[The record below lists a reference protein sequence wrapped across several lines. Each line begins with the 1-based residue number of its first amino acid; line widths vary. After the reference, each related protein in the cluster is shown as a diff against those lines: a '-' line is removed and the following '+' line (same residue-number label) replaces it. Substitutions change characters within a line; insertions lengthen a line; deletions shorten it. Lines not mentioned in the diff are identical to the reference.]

1 VVVERNLNPSQELRP
16 DAAGAGAPPLF
27 VVTDPTSLWVLIDA
41 RESEVDALRPGATF
55 ELTVP
60 SLGGRKVSGRV
71 LAAGDFIDPATRTLR
86 VRGVVAN
93 LDRQLKADML
103 ASARV
108 QRKNVVGVVV
118 PSSAVKLEAG
128 QHAVMV
134 QVAPGV
140 FESRDVVVGQQGPSE
155 ALITQGLQPGEQVV
169 VGNMLLLA
177 RQYRLATDAA
187 AAAQAAASVSAAS
200 ATKPEA
206 TR

>member
-1 VVVERNLNPSQELRP
+1 
-16 DAAGAGAPPLF
+16 
-27 VVTDPTSLWVLIDA
+27 
-41 RESEVDALRPGATF
+41 
-55 ELTVP
+55 
-60 SLGGRKVSGRV
+60 V

-108 QRKNVVGVVV
+108 QRKNAAGVVV
-118 PSSAVKLEAG
+118 PSGALKLEGG

-155 ALITQGLQPGEQVV
+155 ALITRGLQPGEQVV

-206 TR
+206 AR